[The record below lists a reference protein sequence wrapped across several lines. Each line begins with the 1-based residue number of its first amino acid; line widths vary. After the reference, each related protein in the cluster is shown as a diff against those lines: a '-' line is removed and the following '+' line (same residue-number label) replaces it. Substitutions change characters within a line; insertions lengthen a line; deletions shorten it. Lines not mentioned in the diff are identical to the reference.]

1 MENMMSEK
9 PAIRNT
15 LIQQNDIASFIN
27 DVFKDDFHA
36 KRILSIQNAVTGILH
51 SASLSV
57 SMIGKGLA
65 FANGLMDKHAIKQVD
80 RLFSNKKLDVDTCSS
95 YWVPY
100 LLTGLE
106 EVFVNLDWT
115 EFDKDKHSTLVLSI
129 QTVHGRAIPLLWKTF
144 SKPEMKGNRNKWEDD
159 VLDSLHEIIHKENE
173 IDPDIKV
180 TIIADRGFCDTKL
193 FSYLTDVLHFEY
205 IIRIK
210 SNIFVTDKKGVT
222 KSAKSWVGNGGRM
235 KTLKSPLLTKEKIEV
250 PGFLVVQDKN
260 MKDAWCLAFSENTST
275 GTQIKMRYGKRF
287 SCEET
292 FRDLKDLHFGMGMK
306 WTRIRVPERRDRI
319 LLLASLAHTFLT
331 LLGAAGERCGLDRML
346 KPNTSKKRVDSL
358 FKQGLRWYT
367 LMPRMPEERLQVL
380 MKAYQ
385 EILNENQF
393 SKWIWG
399 IK

>member
-1 MENMMSEK
+1 MNNNITKKEK
-9 PAIRNT
+9 
-15 LIQQNDIASFIN
+15 LIQQNDIAAFIQ

-80 RLFSNKKLDVDTCSS
+80 RLFSNKKLAVDTCFS
-95 YWVPY
+95 YWIPH

-106 EVFVNLDWT
+106 EIFVNLDWT
-115 EFDKDKHSTLVLSI
+115 EFERDKQSTLVLSL
-129 QTVHGRAIPLLWKTF
+129 QTVHGRALPLLWKTF
-144 SKPEMKGNRNKWEDD
+144 SKEEMKGNRNQWEDD
-159 VLDSLHEIIHKENE
+159 LLKTLHKIIHDENE
-173 IDPDIKV
+173 INPDIKV

-193 FSYLTDVLHFEY
+193 FSFLIDVLHFDY
-205 IIRIK
+205 IIRIR
-210 SNIFVTDKKGVT
+210 SNLFVTDKNGVT
-222 KSAKSWVGNGGRM
+222 KSAKSWVGKEGRM
-235 KTLKSPLLTKEKIEV
+235 KTLKSPHITKEQVNV

-260 MKDAWCLAFSENTST
+260 MKDAWCLVFSENTKT
-275 GTQIKMRYGKRF
+275 GTQIKTRYGKRF
-287 SCEET
+287 TCEET

-306 WTRIRVPERRDRI
+306 WTRIKSTDRRDRI
-319 LLLASLAHTFLT
+319 LLLATLAHTFLT

-346 KPNTSKKRVDSL
+346 KPNTSKKRVYSL

-367 LMPRMPEERLQVL
+367 LMPRMPEKRLQTL
-380 MKAYQ
+380 MAAYQ
-385 EILNENQF
+385 ELLEENQF
-393 SKWIWG
+393 SKWVWG